1 MANNSYSPAEKI
13 TQYLLKETTTGRELS
28 GIGLNESLVAS
39 GLIDSIGVLG
49 LVGFLE
55 EEFNIELEADDV
67 TLDNFDTIAAMCKL
81 LGNNHGL

>member
-13 TQYLLKETTTGRELS
+13 TQYLLKETTAGRELS

-81 LGNNHGL
+81 LGNNHVL